1 VREGVARRGA
11 LLLVLVAC
19 CLPLF
24 IGLGDSDL
32 GNDEAI
38 YSYAAESILITGDW
52 LSPRSSP
59 NLHIIFLEK
68 PPLKFWIV
76 AAPIRLG
83 LLPLD
88 EFGLRFW
95 DALFGSAAFVYVFL
109 LGRRMGGALSGLFA
123 VLTLFVHRPLIFEHG
138 LRSNNME
145 AALLLAYCGGVYHF
159 LRWAHADADRRRRLH
174 IAAFTAFLFL
184 AFMTKFVAAVF
195 LPLVCGLMAL
205 LLTSGRS
212 ALLRDWRKWTVA
224 ALVFVA
230 LVAPWFVYHAIQ
242 HFEDLWATMFRDHV
256 VTRFTAYVD
265 PSHLQPW
272 HYYFSQMIVEFGRT
286 FVVWWVAAGLCL
298 LVIDVVRTRKP
309 ELLIVLI
316 WALLPPVLISLG
328 SSKVYHYLYPFL
340 PPFALAAGY
349 AAWRLYCSLDRV
361 VVWLMSSVGRS
372 GQRRPWPTAVRGAG
386 VVILVLAL
394 AVTVATLLVGPFRI
408 EPVDGLVF
416 RNHAIGRPLII
427 AAIGLVLAGGS
438 ESWLGAALAIVVI
451 GAWLPTPLLSYTE
464 IVQQLGVSKRPIA
477 TLSECIRTVHRGQ
490 QRRGE
495 TVRGVYAPV
504 SHEAFLHPYFFYL
517 RGNAWHSEPNDE
529 VLREALFVPGR
540 ERAVAIDPLR
550 YRDFLSRHT
559 EHTEPAAVALDSV
572 IVALPGPFERCAGT
586 PSRRWP

>member
-1 VREGVARRGA
+1 MREGVARGGT

-24 IGLGDSDL
+24 VGLGSADL

-95 DALFGSAAFVYVFL
+95 DAVFGTAAFVYVFL
-109 LGRRMGGALSGLFA
+109 LGRRMAGPLCGAFA
-123 VLTLFVHRPLIFEHG
+123 VLTLFVHRTLIFEHG

-159 LRWAHADADRRRRLH
+159 LRWWQAEANQARRLQ
-174 IAAFTAFLFL
+174 IALFTGFFFL

-195 LPLVCGLMAL
+195 LPLLCGLVAL
-205 LLTSGRS
+205 LHPDGRT
-212 ALLRDWRKWTVA
+212 ALRRDWRKWVVA
-224 ALVFVA
+224 ALVFVGLA
-230 LVAPWFVYHAIQ
+230 APWFVYHAVQ

-265 PSHLQPW
+265 PAHLQPW
-272 HYYFSQMIVEFGRT
+272 HYYFSQMIVEFGRS
-286 FVVWWVAAGLCL
+286 FAMWWVVAGLCVV
-298 LVIDVVRTRKP
+298 LVDAVRTRKA
-309 ELLIVLI
+309 ELLAVLI
-316 WALLPPVLISLG
+316 WAFVPPVLISLG

-349 AAWRLYCSLDRV
+349 AAWSLFRLLDRGAR
-361 VVWLMSSVGRS
+361 WLVALMGVR
-372 GQRRPWPTAVRGAG
+372 QRPPLSTAVRSAG
-386 VVILVLAL
+386 WVILGLAL
-394 AVTVATLLVGPFRI
+394 AVTAATLVVGPFRV
-408 EPVDGLVF
+408 ELADGIVF

-427 AAIGLVLAGGS
+427 AAIGLVLAGGTL
-438 ESWLGAALAIVVI
+438 SWLGPALAVVVI
-451 GAWLPTPLLSYTE
+451 GAWLPTPLLAYTD
-464 IVQQLGVSKRPIA
+464 IVQQLTVSKRPLA
-477 TLSECIRTVHRGQ
+477 TLAECIRSVHRGQ

-495 TVRGVYAPV
+495 DVRGVYAPV
-504 SHEAFLHPYFFYL
+504 SHEAFLHPYFYYL
-517 RGNAWHSEPNDE
+517 RGNAWHSEVNDD
-529 VLREALFVPGR
+529 VLAEALFVPGK
-540 ERAVAIDPLR
+540 ERAVAIDPSR
-550 YRDFLSRHT
+550 YRAFLARHSQ
-559 EHTEPAAVALDSV
+559 HTEPAAVPLDSIV
-572 IVALPGPFERCAGT
+572 VALPGPFERCAAAQGRGR
-586 PSRRWP
+586 P

>member
-1 VREGVARRGA
+1 MREGVARRGA

-19 CLPLF
+19 GLPLF
-24 IGLGDSDL
+24 IGLGHTDL

-76 AAPIRLG
+76 AAPIQLG

-95 DALFGSAAFVYVFL
+95 DAVFGSAAFVYVFL
-109 LGRRMGGALSGLFA
+109 LGRRMGGALAGLFA

-159 LRWAHADADRRRRLH
+159 LRWAHADAERGRRVH
-174 IAAFTAFLFL
+174 IAACTACFFL

-195 LPLVCGLMAL
+195 LPLLCGLTAL
-205 LLTSGRS
+205 PLTSART
-212 ALLRDWRKWTVA
+212 ALLRDWRKWAIA
-224 ALVFVA
+224 AAAFIA
-230 LVAPWFVYHAIQ
+230 LAAPWFLYHAAL

-272 HYYFSQMIVEFGRT
+272 HYYFSQMIVEFERT
-286 FVVWWVAAGLCL
+286 FVLWWVAAGLGL
-298 LVIDVVRTRKP
+298 LLIDVVRTRRP
-309 ELLIVLI
+309 ELLVVLL
-316 WALLPPVLISLG
+316 WAFVPTILISLG

-349 AAWRLYCSLDRV
+349 AAWRLYRLLDRV
-361 VVWLMSSVGRS
+361 VSRLVPVWRNGEFP
-372 GQRRPWPTAVRGAG
+372 PWPTVVRASG

-394 AVTVATLLVGPFRI
+394 AVTVATLVVGPFRI
-408 EPVDGLVF
+408 EPVDGLVL
-416 RNHAIGRPLII
+416 RNHAIGRPLTI
-427 AAIGLVLAGGS
+427 AAIGLVLASGS
-438 ESWLGAALAIVVI
+438 LSALGSALAIVVI
-451 GAWLPTPLLSYTE
+451 GAWLPTPLLSYTG
-464 IVQQLGVSKRPIA
+464 IVQQLGLSKHPLG

-504 SHEAFLHPYFFYL
+504 SHEAFLHPYFYYL
-517 RGNAWHSEPNDE
+517 RGDAWHSEVNDE
-529 VLREALFVPGR
+529 VLRNALFVPGS
-540 ERAVAIDPLR
+540 ERAVAIDPPR
-550 YRDFLSRHT
+550 YRDFLARHP
-559 EHTEPAAVALDSV
+559 EHAAPATVALDSV
-572 IVALPGPFERCAGT
+572 LVALPGPFEKCAGA
-586 PSRRWP
+586 RRR

>member
-1 VREGVARRGA
+1 MREGVARRGA
-11 LLLVLVAC
+11 LLLVLVAF

-24 IGLGDSDL
+24 IGLGNTDL

-83 LLPLD
+83 ILPLD

-95 DALFGSAAFVYVFL
+95 DAAFGSAAFVYVFL
-109 LGRRMGGALSGLFA
+109 LGRRMGGALAGLFA

-159 LRWAHADADRRRRLH
+159 LRWAGAEVDRERRLH
-174 IAAFTAFLFL
+174 IAVFTAFFFL

-195 LPLVCGLMAL
+195 LPMLCGLGAL
-205 LLTSGRS
+205 LLAPARG
-212 ALLRDWRKWTVA
+212 ALRRDLKKWAIA
-224 ALVFVA
+224 AAVFIA
-230 LVAPWFVYHAIQ
+230 LAAPWFVYHAVQ

-286 FVVWWVAAGLCL
+286 FAVWWVAAGLCL
-298 LVIDVVRTRKP
+298 LLIDAVRTRKA
-309 ELLIVLI
+309 ELLVVLI
-316 WALLPPVLISLG
+316 WALVPPVLISLG
-328 SSKVYHYLYPFL
+328 SSKVYHYVYPFL
-340 PPFALAAGY
+340 PPLALAAGY
-349 AAWRLYCSLDRV
+349 AAWWLYRLVDRAV
-361 VVWLMSSVGRS
+361 LWLISMGTGGRPLTFP
-372 GQRRPWPTAVRGAG
+372 GAVRGAG
-386 VVILVLAL
+386 AVILVLAL
-394 AVTVATLLVGPFRI
+394 TVTVATLLVGPFRI
-408 EPVDGLVF
+408 EPADGLIF
-416 RNHAIGRPLII
+416 RNHAIGRPLLI

-438 ESWLGAALAIVVI
+438 LSWLGPALALVVI
-451 GAWLPTPLLSYTE
+451 GAWLSTPLLSYTP
-464 IVQQLGVSKRPIA
+464 IVQQLGVSKRPLG
-477 TLSECIRTVHRGQ
+477 TLSECIRSVHRGQ

-504 SHEAFLHPYFFYL
+504 SHEAFLHPYFYYL
-517 RGNAWHSEPNDE
+517 RGNAWHSAVNDE
-529 VLREALFVPGR
+529 VLRDALFVPGS
-540 ERAVAIDPLR
+540 ERAVAIDPDRLR
-550 YRDFLSRHT
+550 YFLVRHPG
-559 EHTEPAAVALDSV
+559 HTQPAAVALDSV
-572 IVALPGPFERCAGT
+572 VIALPGPFEQCVGT
-586 PSRRWP
+586 QRRRWP